1 MGLPSHSG
9 GPLYIQ
15 VLEKLPAD
23 QTNINSKSRWAGLS
37 PPPCPQSQRRPQ
49 PAITMVRH
57 SARSLSERAHQ
68 QSQEQE
74 QDPNAEDSQ
83 DGRTLRGRC
92 HYRRRRCSRRRLYRI
107 HRRRRRSCRRRRR
120 RCCRHRRHRRCWSSP
135 IYSRSGHLT
144 PPDRAQKGSGRLVI
158 PWDPTPFDSPQS
170 PAPPRLSGLPYD
182 QNFLFQKVAEDAG
195 GEDTEGVVRPS
206 WAHPS
211 HTWLEIKEKSP
222 DKEPPH
228 MTTAIPPCWM
238 PKP

>member
-1 MGLPSHSG
+1 
-9 GPLYIQ
+9 
-15 VLEKLPAD
+15 
-23 QTNINSKSRWAGLS
+23 
-37 PPPCPQSQRRPQ
+37 
-49 PAITMVRH
+49 MVRH

-120 RCCRHRRHRRCWSSP
+120 RCCRHRRHRRS
-135 IYSRSGHLT
+135 
-144 PPDRAQKGSGRLVI
+144 
-158 PWDPTPFDSPQS
+158 
-170 PAPPRLSGLPYD
+170 PPRLSGLPYD

-228 MTTAIPPCWM
+228 M
-238 PKP
+238 